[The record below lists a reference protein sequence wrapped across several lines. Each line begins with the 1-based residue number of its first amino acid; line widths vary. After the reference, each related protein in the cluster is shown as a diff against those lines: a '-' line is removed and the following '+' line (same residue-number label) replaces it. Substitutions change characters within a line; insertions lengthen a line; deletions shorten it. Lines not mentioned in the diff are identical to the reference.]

1 MKIKLNGKKIY
12 LTPSVRYLGIK
23 IDSNLNWKE
32 HWNHISIKLNRAN
45 AILSKLR
52 LYLNTQTLR
61 SVYYS
66 LFESHFNYA
75 NIVWGQKINSS
86 HRLFLIQKKAIRI
99 MNFERRISH
108 ISPLFN
114 KLNIV
119 KFYNKISIEN
129 CVFISK
135 FINNF
140 LPSSFQNWFNL
151 SCSHHSHHLR
161 SSSVGFLKVPAFKT
175 SSHFL

>member
-1 MKIKLNGKKIY
+1 MIYFIDSIKEINKSLNIDLKLLSHWLNANKIALNVSKTELVVFKPNRKQLDSEIKIKIYGKKIY
-12 LTPSVRYLGIK
+12 PTPSVRYLGIK

-52 LYLNTQTLR
+52 HYINIQTLR

-99 MNFERRISH
+99 MSFEHRISH
-108 ISPLFN
+108 TSPLFN

-119 KFYNKISIEN
+119 K
-129 CVFISK
+129 
-135 FINNF
+135 
-140 LPSSFQNWFNL
+140 P
-151 SCSHHSHHLR
+151 
-161 SSSVGFLKVPAFKT
+161 
-175 SSHFL
+175 